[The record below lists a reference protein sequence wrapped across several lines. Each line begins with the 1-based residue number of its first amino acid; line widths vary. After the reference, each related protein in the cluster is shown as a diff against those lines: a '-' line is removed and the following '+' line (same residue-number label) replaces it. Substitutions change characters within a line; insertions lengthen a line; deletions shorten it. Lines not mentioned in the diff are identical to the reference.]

1 MTDETVGKLTTQA
14 TELHFAENLPDE
26 IAGFST
32 KKVFAAVGDKF
43 IFFTCADDAIHCA
56 ATIYFHDE
64 TAEFKVSQR
73 IGLTEFCLTNFFT
86 EDFAAFQKLV
96 DAELADVLKNLRDV
110 RDKPINRFL
119 REKNIDTWS
128 YGHELPAT
136 LEGFELFISP
146 DKPVEVTN
154 GSFIVV
160 NYADF
165 ATGSDFVLYYNIY
178 GDVFSAESRIKGA
191 PHVSYAFEATELD
204 DLTEKLNKNLAAE
217 LREIRRLSQR

>member
-1 MTDETVGKLTTQA
+1 MTDETVGKLTAQA

-26 IAGFST
+26 IDGFAT
-32 KKVFAAVGDKF
+32 KKIFATVDDKF
-43 IFFTCADDAIHCA
+43 IFFTCTDERIHCA
-56 ATIYFHDE
+56 ATVYFHDE

-86 EDFAAFQKLV
+86 EDFAAFQKLI
-96 DAELADVLKNLRDV
+96 DAELADVLKNLRYV

-119 REKNIDTWS
+119 REKNIDTWTFDF
-128 YGHELPAT
+128 PAT

-154 GSFIVV
+154 GSFILV

-165 ATGSDFVLYYNIY
+165 AAGSDFVLYYNIY

-191 PHVSYAFEATELD
+191 SHVSYAFETTELD
-204 DLTEKLNKNLAAE
+204 DLTDKLRENLAAE
-217 LREIRRLSQR
+217 LSEIRRLSQR

>member
-1 MTDETVGKLTTQA
+1 MTDEFIGKLTAQA
-14 TELHFAENLPDE
+14 AQLHFAEDLPDE
-26 IAGFST
+26 ICGFAT
-32 KKVFAAVGDKF
+32 KKLFAAVDDKF
-43 IFFTCADDAIHCA
+43 IFFTCTDEQIHCA
-56 ATIYFHDE
+56 ATIYFHAE
-64 TAEFKVSQR
+64 TNEFKVSQR

-86 EDFAAFQKLV
+86 EDFAAFQKLI
-96 DAELADVLKNLRDV
+96 DGELSDVLKNLRTV

-119 REKNIDTWS
+119 RDKQIDAWS
-128 YGHELPAT
+128 YEFPAT

-154 GSFIVV
+154 GSFVVV

-165 ATGSDFVLYYNIY
+165 AAGSDFVLYYNIY

-191 PHVSYAFEATELD
+191 AHVSYAFEATELD
-204 DLTEKLNKNLAAE
+204 DLTEKLNENLAAE